1 MVADVVAD
9 IGILAVNFYVFAVVV
24 KEFKAGLARRLLVY
38 LGFSSSI
45 CMLTVNIVFWKLYMV
60 SRPDN
65 HVLII
70 CLSNAVV
77 SS

>member
-1 MVADVVAD
+1 MIADVLAD

-24 KEFKAGLARRLLVY
+24 EEFQAHVVRRLLVY

-45 CMLTVNIVFWKLYMV
+45 CTLTVNIVFWKSYMI
-60 SRPDN
+60 SGSDD

-77 SS
+77 SN